1 MENKLKKRIIMLV
14 CSAICACSLFL
25 TTAFAQDQ
33 EPSNLYFGDD
43 FDGFTAGTEL
53 AVSPLYPAYTSFTNA
68 SVKSID
74 EARGNVLNVC
84 ASSGNNGGFSITA
97 PSLSKEW
104 QLDFK
109 YDAAWVEYSGLYFT
123 LYNSASGDEVVRFA
137 ILPTV
142 GWAQLQTVI
151 PGQSMQWTAGFAA
164 QKSEWYTVKLRLY
177 ENTAYI
183 KLWQAGTD
191 EPQNWGYSLAGST
204 LTENSADVLTL
215 TAVNEGGVVNTC
227 IDNMTVK
234 TWDERKAP
242 VYDDG
247 SPKYTYFEDDFSKF
261 TSGALTVDREK
272 YPVYTEFTNASAVKY
287 SDEITSTLKIDGIN
301 GSNGTVTIACPAL
314 EKDVYFDYLYNPNY
328 NAYNGMYIMLHK
340 EADGSE
346 ARFAFLPTAGN
357 PNQRLQISAPG
368 EDLGWSSFDSMTN
381 NVWYSIR
388 LRLYQNKAYIKLWQ
402 KGTDEPFEWNYT
414 KTFAR
419 TLTENGDDYIS
430 IMINQ
435 GGTTVSTYIDNL
447 KISTWEEYKVPVI
460 TDDPKYTYYTD
471 DFASYDEGTLEKSET
486 KAIVSE
492 LVRASISGDKTLL
505 LSSDNQGHNSHITIA
520 LPKAEKRI
528 AFDFKTSRASSAW
541 GRMSVSVHKDADGG
555 SYSYSVFP
563 GATWGQGKHLQ
574 MLADGTEQWL
584 DGVATGVDTWYSCTI
599 QLRKN
604 VMSVKVWEKSATE
617 PDAWTYSY
625 TIPTA
630 VTENDTDS
638 ITITNYEQ
646 DGGYN
651 DLYIDNLTVMTWE
664 EVAVNA
670 VKVNAPASDGEMGT
684 VTGAAEYLA
693 GTTVTLEATAKR
705 GYRFDGWQVNGE
717 TVSTE
722 EVYSFTA
729 TADITVTALFSKAVL
744 EIKAV
749 TAVGQTLETVIDKEN
764 KTATVRLASDVDL
777 SAVNM
782 FFYTDPDIE
791 IEGTNYVLDLSNG
804 SASVGEWTV
813 IAEKNTLMTTFY
825 VDSEKGSDGNDGLS
839 ADKAFKS
846 IEKAICA
853 ASEIEEWTG
862 DVLVI
867 LSEGVHSPKSTLTFD
882 ASNGAKKGYAL
893 IFDGG
898 DSEKTVISGG
908 VRITEWTES
917 DVFEGAYEAKIPAL
931 PEGVDYVRDLYV
943 DGKRAQMA
951 RSTPITPTNWDAC
964 NDDELELVDY
974 TYIATGS
981 KAGMHLWENKSDMEL
996 VFEQGWKNHVVPVED
1011 IIEKDGVSVIIPKYD
1026 SIYSTSN
1033 TGLAINDPNF
1043 IQNSIMLLDEPG
1055 EYYID
1060 MNAGKV
1066 YYIPE
1071 DGKTIDS
1078 VTVVIPVLEKLI
1090 DADGS
1095 TDAQVYGLQ
1104 FKNISFKYTAY
1115 SAIHDG
1121 HTDMQANFITQIGK
1135 TSKEPWQRT
1144 PGALTFDYST
1154 GIRFESCS
1162 FEAMAT
1168 TSVDFGIGMRA
1179 SSIYANSFRN
1189 LGASALQIGG
1199 EQARD
1204 AQPLSAYGMDENGDI
1219 AEQNLP
1225 PEPERR
1231 TNGILI
1237 LSNEITNIGQ
1247 QLKGSVGIW
1256 VGYVS
1261 DTTISHN
1268 TITELPYTGISA
1280 GWGWGVYDKAPDK
1293 GQSIID
1299 WDTPS
1304 ALERI
1309 VIENNDVHDVMQYL
1323 YDGACIYTLGYMPGS
1338 VISGNL
1344 VYNSRHFGIY
1354 NDQGSG
1360 GFAEMA
1366 ENIMYKCGYG
1376 AYYYHNMNSLY
1387 TARMKATE
1395 KSMYNNYFE
1404 WEASEDE
1411 HYNFVR
1417 NRAGTLD
1424 TAVMGKFAPASLV
1437 SEAAKEYTPEI
1448 SDTTVRLS
1456 ENGPVIKT
1464 ADKDG
1469 YDFDGRAKLT
1479 LSDTDGNVILTAY
1492 ENNDGTIANG
1502 FINLRAGKYTV
1513 TVEKQG
1519 MLTYTSKAT
1528 EVSDGD
1534 SIVIG
1539 DFAPIYGDI
1548 RGSFE
1553 STSGD
1558 GIVDIDDFIR
1568 VLRGFSSNANEILKT
1583 SVDINSDGNVN
1594 VEDIA
1599 IIKAN
1604 YGKKTDSYD
1613 VE

>member
-33 EPSNLYFGDD
+33 EPSNLYFEDD

-53 AVSPLYPAYTSFTNA
+53 TVSPLYPAYTSFTNA

-328 NAYNGMYIMLHK
+328 NAYNGMYIMLHR

-346 ARFAFLPTAGN
+346 TRFAFLPTAGN
-357 PNQRLQISAPG
+357 PNNWFQIVAPG
-368 EDLGWSSFDSMTN
+368 EELGWSSFDSMTN

-402 KGTDEPFEWNYT
+402 KGTDEPSEWNYT

-435 GGTTVSTYIDNL
+435 DGTTVSTYIDNL
-447 KISTWEEYKVPVI
+447 KISTWEEYKVPII

-541 GRMSVSVHKDADGG
+541 GRMSVSVHKDAGGG

-651 DLYIDNLTVMTWE
+651 DLYLDNLTVMTWE

-717 TVSTE
+717 TLSTE

-744 EIKAV
+744 EIKSL
-749 TAVGQTLETVIDKEN
+749 TAVGQTLETVIDKES

-893 IFDGG
+893 IFDGKN
-898 DSEKTVISGG
+898 SEKTVISGG

-943 DGKRAQMA
+943 DGVRATLA
-951 RSTPITPTNWDAC
+951 RSTPLTPTNWDAC
-964 NDDELELVDY
+964 DDSEFEKITDG
-974 TYIATGS
+974 YIATGS
-981 KAGMHLWENKSDMEL
+981 KSEMHTWKNQSDIEL
-996 VFEQGWKNHVVPVED
+996 VYEQGWKYHVVPIVS
-1011 IIEKDGVSVIIPKYD
+1011 IEKATDG
-1026 SIYSTSN
+1026 SIVNYKKEVFDLAS
-1033 TGLAINDPNF
+1033 TGLILNDPNY
-1043 IQNSIMLLDEPG
+1043 IQNAIELLDEPG
-1055 EYYID
+1055 ECYYDRTANKI
-1060 MNAGKV
+1060 
-1066 YYIPE
+1066 YYIPLE
-1071 DGKTIDS
+1071 STDISES
-1078 VTVVIPVLEKLI
+1078 VIVMPVLEKLVSVRG
-1090 DADGS
+1090 DKNN
-1095 TDAQVYGLQ
+1095 QVYGVQ
-1104 FKNISFKYTAY
+1104 FKNISFKYT
-1115 SAIHDG
+1115 SFLEIHDG
-1121 HTDMQANFITQIGK
+1121 HADQQSNFRTTGGHSSAKPTDK
-1135 TSKEPWQRT
+1135 TPNS
-1144 PGALTFDYST
+1144 LTFDYVT
-1154 GIRFESCS
+1154 GARIESCS

-1168 TSVDFGIGMRA
+1168 GAIDYGIGMRA
-1179 SSIYANSFRN
+1179 SSIYASSFKE
-1189 LGASALQIGG
+1189 LGATAIQIGG
-1199 EQARD
+1199 EHIED
-1204 AQPLSAYGMDENGDI
+1204 AQPMSKYTRDENLEIVEGH
-1219 AEQNLP
+1219 E
-1225 PEPERR
+1225 PEPERI
-1231 TNGILI
+1231 TNGILV
-1237 LSNEITNIGQ
+1237 LSNSITRVAQ
-1247 QLKGSVGIW
+1247 QLKGGVGIW
-1256 VGYVS
+1256 MGFVS

-1268 TITELPYTGISA
+1268 LITELPYSGMCI
-1280 GWGWGVYDKAPDK
+1280 GWGWGVYDKAPDV
-1293 GQSIID
+1293 GQSVIE

-1304 ALERI
+1304 SLYRI
-1309 VIENNDVHDVMQYL
+1309 VVENNDIHDVMQYL
-1323 YDGACIYTLGYMPGS
+1323 YDGGCIYTLSYMPGS

-1376 AYYYHNMNSLY
+1376 AYYYHNINSLY

-1479 LSDTDGNVILTAY
+1479 LSDTDGNVVLTAY